1 MTKMK
6 FAATLTCSLF
16 LGTSVHAIDAVYG
29 PDGSRRV
36 DLPGLPT
43 TPAAAAG
50 GHSTKDD
57 TSLRDLCAEFGIGDI
72 PVSYSAAD
80 YNYDSQ
86 AINGDGYQKF
96 LTALVNPHNLPDLP
110 TDKYLVCSDFDI
122 KMRELKA
129 IENSI
134 KRNEWSTL
142 ADALS
147 LVGNYIKTVFSFS
160 KGAGAVPATPEQA
173 RKITRSLWVINAIAP
188 LALESLEKRLK
199 RAREDRGVEWG
210 HLYYEYSGLRLKR
223 ILDLADVSPND
234 LAQGDAVQN
243 TAQFLDLFS
252 KLNFLSLCY
261 HGARFT
267 SGKPSVATGNKHA
280 QGMHTDAEY
289 EELIAYLD
297 RSTSQQAVIRVM
309 IDHIKGRSSLA
320 SHEFVTQLQGI
331 DKDIHHTIFVD
342 SSLNKGNSQVRMRL
356 SYEWQVRPVLRYLG
370 YNSGMSIE
378 DISKKLFMKSQ
389 KFNQKFGGIG
399 TVLFDDF
406 NPNAITD
413 SARACYFSTISAS
426 LDLSVKPNPEDPV
439 FRAALRFLY
448 DVDPSSYVD
457 TPVDDKTFIPADE
470 NRRKVLADRIRPQAK
485 PRVPYISWL
494 QANGFSERRLADMEA
509 RVAARQ
515 GSAETGSVTS
525 ATAGATP
532 RLHII
537 DLFKPEMKE
546 GHKEPVNHGEEVLYN
561 AKKFS
566 AGKARLI
573 VKHPIDDDPSK
584 DYVTSLV
591 ETWDRLAAGIN
602 TPQVVS
608 MSLGLPNDKRLID
621 AFVKLIRNPNI
632 IVCLSIPNNDKTPT
646 VLGTGSVTP
655 NFLRSVS
662 DRLSDTEW
670 ERLVMVGNVADSLL
684 LTWGGSVDEPEALLE
699 PSVVSFEI
707 GKPKFSGDSFAE
719 RLYRQTIFACG
730 RRSSKTHI
738 EGFDGSSSATP
749 VVAASL
755 AYALHYYGVMAH
767 QLPGSPRVDAVKTA
781 LDYLRLSAAQKR
793 LKLTYKSGS
802 FEVVSGGPLPAD
814 KFGLGIFSQ
823 ERFLRHFTDF
833 VTETYQEPTV
843 EPDELAVVPM
853 ACSSS
858 SIPGLIGKILG
869 LNSQIGL
876 FGMAPAG
883 LFPANKLRFGIFKT
897 YQKPTIECDGP
908 AVVPAAVHS
917 QFSPMSGFMLP
928 GSDPELN
935 RMKAVMYP
943 AVFLVAG
950 DAKMLEDYE
959 DHNQVSFDFFQKD
972 RKDFKLLV
980 QNAQARGKKI
990 TVTGVTNL
998 DQLLHVYG
1006 FSKDLETDYSG
1017 EANFYEL
1024 RDRFANRFVIRELAK
1039 SGKLKKVSGLE
1050 HSDHFFYAKA
1060 IYGVE
1065 TDFDVSQYKGVS
1077 YLFLNSEED
1086 LSEVSEFLRKFP
1098 KVLNVDTADQ
1108 YSSLMALFP
1117 EAETD
1122 YLERTPASARPTAYE
1137 SNTETD
1143 DDLDQ
1148 ESTYIPPAYLKIPFP
1163 AFTSSHSE
1171 LKRIPLPT
1179 SVSYVEGT
1187 PAATKPTLSE
1197 SDTEDGD
1204 VSVQE
1209 TRLKKPWERMDTRK
1223 NQRMYG
1229 KLVLRKGTN

>member
-16 LGTSVHAIDAVYG
+16 LGTSVHAMDAVYG
-29 PDGSRRV
+29 PDGSCRV

-129 IENSI
+129 IESRI

-142 ADALS
+142 EDALS
-147 LVGNYIKTVFSFS
+147 LVGSYIKTVFSFS
-160 KGAGAVPATPEQA
+160 QGEDAVPATPEQA

-188 LALESLEKRLK
+188 KALESLENRLA
-199 RAREDRGVEWG
+199 RARGDRGVEWG
-210 HLYYEYSGLRLKR
+210 KLYYEYDRLRLKR
-223 ILDLADVSPND
+223 ILDLAGISPDD
-234 LAQGDAVQN
+234 LQN
-243 TAQFLDLFS
+243 TDQFFDLFS

-267 SGKPSVATGNKHA
+267 SGKPSVVTGNKHA

-320 SHEFVTQLQGI
+320 SHEFVTQLQGV
-331 DKDIHHTIFVD
+331 DRDIHHTIFVN
-342 SSLNKGNSQVRMRL
+342 SSLEEHTQQVRARL

-378 DISKKLFMKSQ
+378 DISKKLFTKSQ

-406 NPNAITD
+406 NPNAMAD
-413 SARACYFSTISAS
+413 SARASYFSTISAS
-426 LDLSVKPNPEDPV
+426 LGLSVKPNSEDPV
-439 FRAALRFLY
+439 FRAALTFLY
-448 DVDPSSYVD
+448 DVAPSSYVD
-457 TPVDDKTFIPADE
+457 TPVDDKTFITAAE

-485 PRVPYISWL
+485 HRVPYISWL

-509 RVAARQ
+509 RIAAKQ
-515 GSAETGSVTS
+515 VDGET
-525 ATAGATP
+525 TAGTAP
-532 RLHII
+532 RLHVI

-546 GHKEPVNHGEEVLYN
+546 GHKEPVSHGEEVLYN

-591 ETWDRLAAGIN
+591 ETWDRLAEKIN

-608 MSLGLPNDKRLID
+608 MSLGFSNDKRLVD

-632 IVCLSIPNNDKTPT
+632 IVCLSIPNNDKAPT

-662 DRLSDTEW
+662 GQLSDAQW
-670 ERLVMVGNVADSLL
+670 ERLVMVGNVADSLF

-793 LKLTYKSGS
+793 LKLTYKSGH
-802 FEVVSGGPLPAD
+802 FKVVPGGPLPAD

-853 ACSSS
+853 ACDS
-858 SIPGLIGKILG
+858 
-869 LNSQIGL
+869 
-876 FGMAPAG
+876 
-883 LFPANKLRFGIFKT
+883 
-897 YQKPTIECDGP
+897 
-908 AVVPAAVHS
+908 
-917 QFSPMSGFMLP
+917 SPMSGFMLP

-935 RMKAVMYP
+935 RMKSVMYP
-943 AVFLVAG
+943 AVFLPG
-950 DAKMLEDYE
+950 GNAKMLEDYE
-959 DHNQVSFDFFQKD
+959 DHNQVSFAFFQKD

-1024 RDRFANRFVIRELAK
+1024 PSKFANRLVIRELAK

-1050 HSDHFFYAKA
+1050 CSDHFFYAKA
-1060 IYGVE
+1060 ICGVE
-1065 TDFDVSQYKGVS
+1065 TDFDVSQYKGVNYFTLIHTEQS
-1077 YLFLNSEED
+1077 V
-1086 LSEVSEFLRKFP
+1086 EVSKFLESYP
-1098 KVLNVDTADQ
+1098 KVLGVETADK
-1108 YSSLMALFP
+1108 YHFLMARFP
-1117 EAETD
+1117 HVDAD
-1122 YLERTPASARPTAYE
+1122 YVERIPVSARPTEYE
-1137 SNTETD
+1137 SDTETD
-1143 DDLDQ
+1143 DDSVQ
-1148 ESTYIPPAYLKIPFP
+1148 EDTLTIPIYKEILFS
-1163 AFTSSHSE
+1163 AFTVAASE
-1171 LKRIPLPT
+1171 LKRLPLPT
-1179 SVSYVEGT
+1179 SVSYAEGT